1 MDGSSYGYAGEWTDA
16 SELQY
21 LRARYYLP
29 ATGRFISKDPFPGLL
44 TQPASLTPYV
54 YALNNPVLFTDPS
67 GLYVESP
74 LDIAFIF
81 YDVVSIAWDVYRI
94 NRSPCYS
101 YKLTRQLWIDSA
113 ALAIDIFFLALPGAT
128 GGGMLFK
135 YALVG
140 ANSTLDLIHAVGV
153 AKTGAL
159 VTQSIVKG
167 GQVGLQAETTI
178 SYFNGSG
185 SGKRKGQNVTDAA
198 NKLGYTQRI
207 PPQKAPFNSHGQ
219 PVFKNPK
226 TGTYITPDI
235 DSHIG
240 GVWKMFDSKFNR
252 IGTFDENLTR
262 IGN

>member
-1 MDGSSYGYAGEWTDA
+1 
-16 SELQY
+16 
-21 LRARYYLP
+21 
-29 ATGRFISKDPFPGLL
+29 L
-44 TQPASLTPYV
+44 TQPASLTPYT
-54 YALNNPVLFTDPS
+54 YALNTPVLLTDPS

-74 LDIAFIF
+74 LDIAFIV
-81 YDVVSIAWDVYRI
+81 YDVGSIAWDVYRI
-94 NRSPCYS
+94 HHNPCYS
-101 YKLTRQLWIDSA
+101 DELTRQLWIDSS
-113 ALAIDIFFLALPGAT
+113 ALAIDVIFLALPGAT

-135 YALVG
+135 YALAG
-140 ANSTLDLIHAVGV
+140 ANTTLDITHAVRV

-159 VTQSIVKG
+159 ATQSIAKG
-167 GQVGLQAETTI
+167 VQVGMQGETII
-178 SYFNGSG
+178 SYLSASG
-185 SGKRKGQNVTDAA
+185 SGKHTGQNVTDAA

-226 TGTYITPDI
+226 TGTYITSDI

-252 IGTFDENLTR
+252 IGTFDENMTR